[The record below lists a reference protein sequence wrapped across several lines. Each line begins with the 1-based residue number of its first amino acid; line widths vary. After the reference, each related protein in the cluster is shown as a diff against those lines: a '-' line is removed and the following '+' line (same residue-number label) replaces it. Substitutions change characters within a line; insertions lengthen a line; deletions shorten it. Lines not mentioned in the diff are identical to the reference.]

1 MTFKP
6 GQSGNPKGRAPGTQN
21 RITKAVK
28 TVFEEV
34 FTDLQGDPQAN
45 LTAWAKKNT
54 TDFYKLA
61 SKLIPQKLEAEVND
75 VTPLNDTTAAAKIAA
90 LLARAEA
97 RKAGTPEPDDGS
109 DLA

>member
-6 GQSGNPKGRAPGTQN
+6 GQSGNPRGRIPGTKN
-21 RITKAVK
+21 KLTRAVK

-34 FTDLQGDPQAN
+34 FTDLQDDPKAN
-45 LTAWAKKNT
+45 LATWAKANT

-61 SKLIPQKLEAEVND
+61 SKLIPQKLEAEVD
-75 VTPLNDTTAAAKIAA
+75 VMPALSDTAAAARAAA

-97 RKAGTPEPDDGS
+97 RRAGEPEDIS